1 MPTIGEITANQ
12 TLLNNLKQV
21 SEKETESLK
30 PLASGNKINSS
41 KDDAAGLII
50 SNELLTQ
57 LNGLDQAARNASDG
71 ISLSQVADGGLN
83 AINDGLGRI
92 RELSL
97 QAANGTLGAGQ
108 RDALQ
113 AEVSQ
118 IQEEI
123 TNVVAG
129 TNFGGVELFTSNNDL
144 TLQVGAEA
152 GETLSISLQD
162 LSASLSGVS
171 GIDIST
177 PGGADAAFATI
188 DGAFATVNDLRGEF
202 GAVSNRVESV
212 INNNRSTAENIA
224 ASRSRITD
232 TNFAEATSEQV
243 RQSLLRNSG
252 NAVQAQANASSQLV
266 VSLLS

>member
-1 MPTIGEITANQ
+1 MPTIGEISANQ

-21 SEKETESLK
+21 AEKETESLK
-30 PLASGNKINSS
+30 PLASGKKINSS

-83 AINDGLGRI
+83 AISDGLSRV
-92 RELSL
+92 RELSI

-123 TNVVAG
+123 SNVVGG
-129 TNFGGVELFTSNNDL
+129 TNFGGVELFTSDTDL

-162 LSASLSGVS
+162 LSTSLAGV
-171 GIDIST
+171 GAIDIST
-177 PGGADAAFATI
+177 PGGADAALATI
-188 DGAFATVNDLRGEF
+188 DSAFSTVNDLRGEF

-212 INNNRSTAENIA
+212 ISNNRATAENIA
-224 ASRSRITD
+224 ASKSRITD

-252 NAVQAQANASSQLV
+252 NAIQAQANASSQLV